1 MTVEFLQ
8 SFSRDTDK
16 ILRKSDKLK
25 LLKLITQIE
34 NANGLSGIAQIKK
47 LAGYRTAY
55 RIRLGD
61 YRIGF
66 FFENNKVI
74 FARVLH
80 RKEIYKLFP

>member
-16 ILRKSDKLK
+16 SLRRSDKLK

-34 NANGLSGIAQIKK
+34 NANDLSGIAQVKK

-66 FFENNKVI
+66 FFFRITK
-74 FARVLH
+74 
-80 RKEIYKLFP
+80 

>member
-8 SFSRDTDK
+8 SFSKDTDK

-34 NANGLSGIAQIKK
+34 NANDLSGIAQVKK

>member
-8 SFSRDTDK
+8 SFSKDTDK

-34 NANGLSGIAQIKK
+34 NANDLSGIAQVKK

-66 FFENNKVI
+66 FFENNNVI

>member
-8 SFSRDTDK
+8 SFSKDADN
-16 ILRKSDKLK
+16 ILRKSEKLK

-34 NANGLSGIAQIKK
+34 NANDLSVIANVKK

-55 RIRLGD
+55 RIRLSD

-80 RKEIYKLFP
+80 RKDIYKLFP